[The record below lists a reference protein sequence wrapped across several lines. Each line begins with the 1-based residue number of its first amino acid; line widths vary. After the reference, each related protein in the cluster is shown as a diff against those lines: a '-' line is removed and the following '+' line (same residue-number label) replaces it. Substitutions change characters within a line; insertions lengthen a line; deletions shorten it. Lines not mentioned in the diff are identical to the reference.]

1 MEQTEQAQSVEQRAS
16 EVVLEYQ
23 LRLEDM
29 TEAVRLLFRRRGRAG
44 FIHHPVFHAA
54 VMVLGA
60 LVLTAGL
67 AGGDG
72 IGFAFGIALIAWPLL
87 MLGVPGMTA
96 RQLLRANEHHGVMR
110 VTVAEEGVRT
120 VSAHMDARMS
130 WANYGSYAE
139 TDHCFVLRSP
149 DRIGACAM
157 VIVKQG
163 APTPQD
169 VDRLRTL
176 LNTKLPR
183 V

>member
-1 MEQTEQAQSVEQRAS
+1 MEQGQRVGQHVS

-29 TEAVRLLFRRRGRAG
+29 TEAVRLLFRKRGRAG
-44 FIHHPVFHAA
+44 FTHHPAFLAV
-54 VMVLGA
+54 VMVLGV
-60 LVLTAGL
+60 LLLTAGL

-72 IGFAFGIALIAWPLL
+72 IGFAFGMALIAWPLL
-87 MLGVPGMTA
+87 MLRVPGMTA
-96 RQLLRANEHHGVMR
+96 RQLLRANQHHGVMR
-110 VTVAEEGVRT
+110 VTVAEEGVRM
-120 VSAHMDARMS
+120 VSTHIDSRMS

-163 APTPQD
+163 ATAPQD
-169 VDRLRTL
+169 VDRLRAL

>member
-1 MEQTEQAQSVEQRAS
+1 MEQAQRVGHRVSD
-16 EVVLEYQ
+16 VVLEYQ

-29 TEAVRLLFRRRGRAG
+29 TEAVRLLFRKRGRAG
-44 FIHHPVFHAA
+44 FIHQPVFLAA
-54 VMVLGA
+54 VMVVGV

-72 IGFAFGIALIAWPLL
+72 IGFAFGGALMLWPLL
-87 MLGVPGMTA
+87 MLRVPAMTA
-96 RQLLRANEHHGVMR
+96 RQLLRANQHHGVMR

-120 VSAHMDARMS
+120 VSAHMDSRMS

-169 VDRLRTL
+169 VDRLRAL

>member
-1 MEQTEQAQSVEQRAS
+1 MEQTVEQRAS
-16 EVVLEYQ
+16 EVALEYE

-29 TEAVRLLFRRRGRAG
+29 TEAVQLLLRKRGRAG
-44 FIHHPVFHAA
+44 LVYHPVFLA
-54 VMVLGA
+54 VVTVLGA

-67 AGGDG
+67 AGGDATG
-72 IGFAFGIALIAWPLL
+72 VAFGVMLIVWPLL
-87 MLGVPGMTA
+87 MLRVPHMTA
-96 RQLLRANEHHGVMR
+96 RQLLRANQHHGVMR
-110 VTVAEEGVRT
+110 VTVAEEGLRT
-120 VSAHMDARMS
+120 VSAHIDSRMS

-157 VIVKQG
+157 VLAKRG